1 MMGPGM
7 GGGHVQQG
15 QGPARPQVRSDDA
28 ARQTLAKSRD
38 LLPLLK
44 EKERIKSM
52 IMSPEVS
59 NVVGGGHEGGRC
71 CSPQLQQ

>member
-15 QGPARPQVRSDDA
+15 QGPIGGHGQPAQGPARPQVRSDDA

-59 NVVGGGHEGGRC
+59 NVVG
-71 CSPQLQQ
+71 